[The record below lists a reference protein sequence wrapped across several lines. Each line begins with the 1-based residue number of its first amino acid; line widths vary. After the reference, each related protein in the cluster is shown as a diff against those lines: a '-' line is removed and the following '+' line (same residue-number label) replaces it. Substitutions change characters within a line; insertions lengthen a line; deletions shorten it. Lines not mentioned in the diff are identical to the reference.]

1 MKKTV
6 LLGIVAA
13 FVLAPVATAATYQ
26 GDTYFTFS
34 GMWERTKLRS
44 EQGGGTSNFTEINFG
59 VEYFLS
65 KELSVGPRLGY
76 ARASGGSRMYDIGVD
91 AKYHFMT
98 DSQFVPYVGGLV
110 DYRCFKND
118 GTADGMTY
126 GPLAG
131 VKMFVTE
138 NTHVFAQY
146 EYRRFT
152 GDLKSA
158 LKDQHAILFG
168 IAFKFN

>member
-6 LLGIVAA
+6 MLGIIAA
-13 FVLAPVATAATYQ
+13 FVLAPVATAATYR

-34 GMWERTKLRS
+34 GMWERTKFRS
-44 EQGGGTSNFTEINFG
+44 DAGGGSSNWTEVNLG
-59 VEYFLS
+59 LEHFLS

-76 ARASGGSRMYDIGVD
+76 ARASGGIRSYDIGVD
-91 AKYHFMT
+91 AKYHFLT
-98 DSQFVPYVGGLV
+98 DSNFVPYVGGLV
-110 DYRCFKND
+110 DYRRFKSD
-118 GTADGMTY
+118 GTSDGLTY

-131 VKMFVTE
+131 VKIFVTE

-152 GDLKSA
+152 GDLKDT
-158 LKDQHAILFG
+158 LRDQNAILFG
-168 IAFKFN
+168 VAFKFN